1 MSQLFNMYKNQ
12 KEHKINYKF
21 HIKYFILE
29 KNILYY
35 VQKYLKA
42 FAPATS
48 T

>member
-1 MSQLFNMYKNQ
+1 MYKNK
-12 KEHKINYKF
+12 KEYKVHYKF

-29 KNILYY
+29 KHIFYY
-35 VQKYLKA
+35 VQKYLKD